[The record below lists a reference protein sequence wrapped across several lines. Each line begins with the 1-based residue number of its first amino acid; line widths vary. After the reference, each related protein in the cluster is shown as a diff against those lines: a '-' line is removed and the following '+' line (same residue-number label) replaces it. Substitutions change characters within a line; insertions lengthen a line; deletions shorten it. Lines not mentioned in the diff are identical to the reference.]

1 MAVAIKRSALLWLI
15 FLQTLASAAY
25 VPQELMV
32 RSAATSSGCILLQ
45 GSELKCWGYNSHGQL
60 GLGDTDNRGDS
71 SSSMIAVAPVLDL
84 GGTPTHVC
92 TGELH
97 ACAVLDNSTLK
108 CWGHGSEGQTGQGDQ
123 LNRGDAAGEMG
134 ENLPAVDVG
143 SGRTVSKV
151 ACGDTWTCMVLD
163 NGAVKCMGRGH
174 YERIGNGL
182 WPHMMG
188 HAPEY
193 IGDHLPEVNL
203 GTTATDVFASFW
215 HSCAIL
221 TDGSAKCWGR
231 PDNGML
237 GKNGQARLGFDTI
250 DVGSGRTVTQ
260 MALAEYATCVGE
272 VLRTW
277 FRLQGCP
284 GIWRH
289 AEPSQHRCSSR

>member
-1 MAVAIKRSALLWLI
+1 
-15 FLQTLASAAY
+15 
-25 VPQELMV
+25 
-32 RSAATSSGCILLQ
+32 
-45 GSELKCWGYNSHGQL
+45 
-60 GLGDTDNRGDS
+60 
-71 SSSMIAVAPVLDL
+71 MIAVAPVLDL

-193 IGDHLPEVNL
+193 IGDHLPEVN
-203 GTTATDVFASFW
+203 
-215 HSCAIL
+215 
-221 TDGSAKCWGR
+221 
-231 PDNGML
+231 
-237 GKNGQARLGFDTI
+237 
-250 DVGSGRTVTQ
+250 
-260 MALAEYATCVGE
+260 
-272 VLRTW
+272 
-277 FRLQGCP
+277 
-284 GIWRH
+284 
-289 AEPSQHRCSSR
+289 